1 MKHAELRDFLKRYQ
15 LSQDDFAKMV
25 GASLRSVSSWLAE
38 GGSDIPGPA
47 EAYTR
52 LFAQLSEYGRQL
64 EIGRAKGRGVI
75 MRDGVFLMSYSSL
88 GLPGWCTLTLDRGV
102 AYGFDM
108 AGGMYDG
115 TYAFDPERRVA
126 DVELAVTVPPNV
138 ATLWGPAKPYTWS
151 FAVTAAFDPNADEGL
166 SRLTNTLGVPDADVA
181 YRFIRPLPARGIFA
195 DGDMSFAATMMPAAV
210 AGAQILAAMRPRDKA
225 L

>member
-1 MKHAELRDFLKRYQ
+1 
-15 LSQDDFAKMV
+15 
-25 GASLRSVSSWLAE
+25 
-38 GGSDIPGPA
+38 
-47 EAYTR
+47 
-52 LFAQLSEYGRQL
+52 
-64 EIGRAKGRGVI
+64 

-195 DGDMSFAATMMPAAV
+195 DGDMSFRRYDDAEPPSRVHRFWPQCARV
-210 AGAQILAAMRPRDKA
+210 IKRYNKLARKTK
-225 L
+225 